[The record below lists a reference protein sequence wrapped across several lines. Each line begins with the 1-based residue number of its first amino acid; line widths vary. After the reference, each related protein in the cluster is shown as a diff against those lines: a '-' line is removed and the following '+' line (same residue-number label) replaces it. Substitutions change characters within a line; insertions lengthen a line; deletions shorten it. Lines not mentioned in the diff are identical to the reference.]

1 MPDLLAGF
9 KPVRLPSLTIGLS
22 TAMEA
27 FDPAHV
33 MDADAPPDEWK
44 AVDDPGLEYKFCV
57 AAIPVT
63 LCIALAFHAS
73 GLGAALQRISL
84 TMPVHEFS
92 HAVTAWF
99 CGFTAIPTLWKTL
112 IPETRG
118 FIAPLALA
126 GALGYTMF
134 RARRS
139 NRLPLVY
146 AGGVLLLLQAIGTLV
161 SRHVVLGMCC
171 LIALALVYAWG
182 VGRVSLSARWKP

>member
-27 FDPAHV
+27 FDPAHG
-33 MDADAPPDEWK
+33 MDADAPPEEWK
-44 AVDDPGLEYKFCV
+44 AVDDPELECKFCL
-57 AAIPVT
+57 AAIPAT
-63 LCIALAFHAS
+63 LCIGIAMAFHAS
-73 GLGAALQRISL
+73 GLGAALQRIFL
-84 TMPVHEFS
+84 TMPVHEFG

-112 IPETRG
+112 VPETRG
-118 FIAPLALA
+118 FIAPLVLA
-126 GALGYTMF
+126 GALGYAMF
-134 RARRS
+134 LARRS

-161 SRHVVLGMCC
+161 IKPDTAHMLTG
-171 LIALALVYAWG
+171 G
-182 VGRVSLSARWKP
+182 VCKRWSVDMSCSACAA